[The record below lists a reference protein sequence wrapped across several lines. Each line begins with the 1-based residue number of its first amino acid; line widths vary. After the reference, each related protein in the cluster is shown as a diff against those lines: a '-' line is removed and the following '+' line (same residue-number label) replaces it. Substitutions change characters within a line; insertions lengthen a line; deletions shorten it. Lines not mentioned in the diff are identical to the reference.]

1 MWTGFYKCYKQSFK
15 ILYLVDVTA
24 ATEADIRRLYCD
36 YKAKRMVSNTTQIRC
51 GILIMIDYYYSHGQR
66 FCSAFGLGRVFQVS
80 FRLFLHVYMTL
91 SSNIIYHRD
100 FLTLWPKLLVW
111 QRCTSHYI
119 SVFLNPVW
127 CSTDVKL
134 QKKKKRTNFFAI
146 L

>member
-1 MWTGFYKCYKQSFK
+1 MGQSRKGSDSRVHHKLIKCELVSTNVANSPFK

-80 FRLFLHVYMTL
+80 FRLFFTCLYDIV
-91 SSNIIYHRD
+91 I
-100 FLTLWPKLLVW
+100 
-111 QRCTSHYI
+111 
-119 SVFLNPVW
+119 
-127 CSTDVKL
+127 
-134 QKKKKRTNFFAI
+134 
-146 L
+146 